1 MKRWLY
7 LLHRWAGIAL
17 CIVMA
22 LWFFSGV
29 VMMYVGY
36 PKLTPQERL
45 RHLPA
50 LALADCCVPPAVAL
64 AATGL
69 KGGTDEMRL
78 AMVAGAPRYL
88 IRKGREQ
95 WFAIDARS
103 GVAITS
109 VGPED
114 ALRAAREFADEHD
127 VTLIDS
133 LREDAWTH
141 SRALDPHR
149 PLYRIAIPD
158 AAGSEVYVSSRTGE
172 VVRDSTATE
181 RGWNRVGAWLHWLY
195 MFRGNV
201 FDPAW
206 ADIVV
211 YSSLAATLMATLGTW
226 IGILRWRVRDV
237 YRKGGSHIPYREPWM
252 RWHHILGLMFSAA
265 TILWIFSGL
274 MSMNPWKV
282 FTPSHAHHDSTA
294 FAGGKLEPAAF
305 GVSPQAAV
313 ARATPDLGAVKE
325 LQWHWFDGKPW
336 YIARDASG
344 RTRVVP
350 GNGATPPLAM
360 FDFDALTA
368 AAAKSMPTATV
379 NRAIVL
385 REHDNWYIDRAPHT
399 MLGHVEKRLPILR
412 VEFNDDANTWLHV
425 DPYTGTIHNRIDN
438 HARWKR
444 WLFAAFHSWDLR
456 GLVDRRPLWD
466 VLLVG
471 FSLGGFA
478 LCVTSVVIGWRRL
491 RRKVR
496 SSWPRSSPN
505 KTPPMNDGSHARPSR
520 TV

>member
-36 PKLTPQERL
+36 PKLTPLERL

-50 LALADCCVPPAVAL
+50 LALEDCCVSPSAAL
-64 AATGL
+64 SAIGVQGAP
-69 KGGTDEMRL
+69 DEMRL

-95 WFAIDARS
+95 WFAVDARN
-103 GVAITS
+103 GTAIAS

-114 ALRAAREFADEHD
+114 ALRAAREFAGEHR
-127 VTLIDS
+127 VTLIGS

-141 SRALDPHR
+141 SRALDTHR
-149 PLYRIAIPD
+149 PLYRIAVPD
-158 AAGSEVYVSSRTGE
+158 VAGTEVYVSSRTGE
-172 VVRDSTATE
+172 VVRDSTTTE
-181 RGWNRVGAWLHWLY
+181 RGWNWVGAWLHWLY
-195 MFRGNV
+195 MFRGNA
-201 FDPAW
+201 FDAAW
-206 ADIVV
+206 TDIVV
-211 YSSLAATLMATLGTW
+211 YSSLAATLMAMLGTC

-252 RWHHILGLMFSAA
+252 RWHHILGLVFSVA

-274 MSMNPWKV
+274 MSMNPWRV
-282 FTPSHAHHDSTA
+282 FTPSHAHHDSAA
-294 FAGGKLEPAAF
+294 FAGGTLDPTAF
-305 GVSPQAAV
+305 SVSAQAAI
-313 ARATPDLGAVKE
+313 ARAIHDLGAVKE

-336 YIARDASG
+336 FIARDAFG
-344 RTRVVP
+344 RTLLLS
-350 GNGATPPLAM
+350 GSGATASLTM
-360 FDFDALTA
+360 FDFNALAA
-368 AAAKSMPTATV
+368 AAAKAMPAAAV
-379 NRAIVL
+379 KKVSVL
-385 REHDNWYIDRAPHT
+385 REYDNWYIDRAPHT
-399 MLGHVEKRLPILR
+399 MLGHIEKRLPMLR
-412 VEFNDDANTWLHV
+412 VEFNDDANTWLQV
-425 DPYTGTIHNRIDN
+425 DPYTGAIHNRIDN

-456 GLVDRRPLWD
+456 GLVDRRPFWD
-466 VLLVG
+466 VLMVG

-478 LCVTSVVIGWRRL
+478 LCLTSIVIGWRRL

-496 SSWPRSSPN
+496 ASWPLSSPN
-505 KTPPMNDGSHARPSR
+505 ETPPMNDGRYDHPRH

>member
-45 RHLPA
+45 QHLPA
-50 LALADCCVPPAVAL
+50 LSLGECCVSPAAAL
-64 AATGL
+64 AAAGV
-69 KGGTDEMRL
+69 KGGPDEMRL

-95 WFAIDARS
+95 WFAVDARS
-103 GVAITS
+103 GTAVTR

-114 ALRAAREFADEHD
+114 ALRAAREYADEHR
-127 VTLIDS
+127 VTLVET
-133 LREDAWTH
+133 LLEDAWTH
-141 SRALDPHR
+141 SRALDAHR

-158 AAGSEVYVSSRTGE
+158 SVGTEVYVSSRTGE

-195 MFRGNV
+195 MFRGNA

-206 ADIVV
+206 TDIVI
-211 YSSLAATLMATLGTW
+211 YISLAATLMAMLGTW

-252 RWHHILGLMFSAA
+252 RWHHILGLVFSVA

-282 FTPSHAHHDSTA
+282 FTPAHRAHDNAA
-294 FAGGKLEPAAF
+294 FAGGKLDPAAF
-305 GVSPQAAV
+305 RRSPQEVLAQA
-313 ARATPDLGAVKE
+313 GANFGTVKE

-336 YIARDASG
+336 FIAYDAAG
-344 RTRVVP
+344 RTQALP
-350 GNGATPPLAM
+350 GDAEGAPLTV
-360 FDFDALTA
+360 FDFDVLAA
-368 AAAKSMPTATV
+368 AAAKSIPGARVTKV
-379 NRAIVL
+379 SVL
-385 REHDNWYIDRAPHT
+385 REYDNWYIDRAQHT
-399 MLGHVEKRLPILR
+399 MLGHVERRLPILR
-412 VEFNDDANTWLHV
+412 VEFDDAANTWLHV
-425 DPYTGTIHNRIDN
+425 DPYTATIHNHIDN
-438 HARWKR
+438 HGRWKR

-456 GLVDRRPLWD
+456 GLIDRRPLWD
-466 VLLVG
+466 ALMIG

-478 LCVTSVVIGWRRL
+478 LCVTSVVIGWRRI
-491 RRKVR
+491 RRYGKSAASGWRRLAGR
-496 SSWPRSSPN
+496 SEQSVPFRSN
-505 KTPPMNDGSHARPSR
+505 
-520 TV
+520 